1 MIPQF
6 PRFKLIELSDRT
18 DVEEHT
24 NLFEP
29 YSDFNFNCL
38 WAWDAEKKRMISEF
52 NGNLVV
58 KFTDYRTHELFLSFL
73 GIYDCEGT
81 ARTLID
87 YCTANHISTT
97 LRLMPD
103 VSISGINPKTFTIT
117 ENRGDFDYILST
129 KELALLS
136 GDRFKQKRGGVNRFW
151 RENPEATLEPID
163 ASDLKVQ
170 QQILEIVHTW
180 EHHKSALGKD
190 YEIAH
195 ELAAMKRLFESNR
208 LDSLL
213 CVGLF
218 SGGVMLGYSIAER
231 LPNGYALG
239 HFWKSDI
246 SYKGVTE
253 ALMQEH
259 AKYLVSLQIMYLNT
273 ESDLEVDSMRRSKMS
288 WRPVKFL
295 KRYEVRNAQL

>member
-6 PRFKLIELSDRT
+6 PRFKSVELSDRA
-18 DVEEHT
+18 DVEAHT

-38 WAWDAEKKRMISEF
+38 WAWDADRKRAVSEL

-58 KFTDYRTHELFLSFL
+58 KFTDYRTHEPFLSFL
-73 GIYDCEGT
+73 GSHDCEST
-81 ARTLID
+81 TRTLID
-87 YCTANHISTT
+87 YCEANDFSTT

-103 VSISGINPKTFTIT
+103 VSISGISPKAFTI
-117 ENRGDFDYILST
+117 EESRGDFDYILST
-129 KELALLS
+129 KELALLP
-136 GDRFKQKRGGVNRFW
+136 GDRFSPKRGSANRFW
-151 RENPEATLEPID
+151 RENPGAKLEHID
-163 ASDLKVQ
+163 ASDVKVQ
-170 QQILEIVHTW
+170 EQILKIIHTW
-180 EHHKSALGKD
+180 EHHKNTLGKN

-195 ELAAMKRLFESNR
+195 ELAATKRLFECDC

-218 SGGVMLGYSIAER
+218 SEEVMLGYSIAEK

-253 ALMQEH
+253 ALMQGQ
-259 AKYLVSLQIMYLNT
+259 AKYLVSLQIAYLN
-273 ESDLEVDSMRRSKMS
+273 L
-288 WRPVKFL
+288 P
-295 KRYEVRNAQL
+295 